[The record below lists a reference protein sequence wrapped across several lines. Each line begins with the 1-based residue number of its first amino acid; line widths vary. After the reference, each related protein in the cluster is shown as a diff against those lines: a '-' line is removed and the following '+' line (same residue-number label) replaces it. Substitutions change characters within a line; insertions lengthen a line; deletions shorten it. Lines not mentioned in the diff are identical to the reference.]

1 MNQSSPASDFRMA
14 GARAIMERAGGAIQ
28 IQQQVE
34 AIEESIIKAPAL
46 VFDLSKALIETV
58 CKTILSEL
66 GIAYDNDD
74 NCPGLL
80 KSVTTN
86 LRLFPAGHDAPADI
100 TESIRKTINGLMTT
114 VQGLCEI
121 RSREGM
127 ASHGREA
134 YAPNLEPL
142 QAILAANAADT
153 VASFLWN
160 VHKQYTPE
168 DKLGRMRFDDNSE
181 FNEWID
187 QLHEPAV
194 RIFEGIYQH
203 SEILFHLD
211 RNAYSDALQDFLT
224 DKPAENLEV
233 VPGQT

>member
-1 MNQSSPASDFRMA
+1 MA
-14 GARAIMERAGGAIQ
+14 GARAIIERAGGAIQ

-34 AIEESIIKAPAL
+34 AIEESINKAPAL
-46 VFDLSKALIETV
+46 VFDLSKAFIETV

-66 GIAYDNDD
+66 GIAYDNDSD
-74 NCPGLL
+74 CPGLL
-80 KSVTTN
+80 RIVTTN
-86 LRLFPAGHDAPADI
+86 LRLFPAGHTAPSEI
-100 TESIRKTINGLMTT
+100 TDSIKKTINGLMTT

-134 YAPNLEPL
+134 YASNLEPL
-142 QAILAANAADT
+142 QAILAASAADT

-168 DKLGRMRFDDNSE
+168 DKLGRIHFEDNTE
-181 FNEWID
+181 FNDWID

-194 RIFEGIYQH
+194 KIFEGIYQH
-203 SEILFHLD
+203 SEILFQLD
-211 RNAYSDALQDFLT
+211 RNAYSDALQDYRA
-224 DKPAENLEV
+224 DKDSETVEA
-233 VPGQT
+233 VPEKP